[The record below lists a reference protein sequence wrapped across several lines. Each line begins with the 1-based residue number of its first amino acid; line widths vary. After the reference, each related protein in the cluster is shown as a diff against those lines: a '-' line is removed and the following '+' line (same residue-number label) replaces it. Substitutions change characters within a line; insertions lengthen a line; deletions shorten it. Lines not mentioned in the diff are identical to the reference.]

1 MNRKIILITGTSGFI
16 GKKFLE
22 DALSKKYYIIDIL
35 RHKNKT
41 NRELNQIRKKF
52 SKNYKSIFYKNY
64 EDIKI
69 QLKSIKADYFINFAT
84 LYKNNHIPSEI
95 SKFVHSNILFPTI
108 ILDAIYLKTKK
119 IINFGS
125 MMQHMDGKDYLPMN
139 FYASTKSA
147 FEMII
152 NFYALKNRNLKFYNL
167 KLYESF
173 SEDDKRSKLIPTLLK
188 NYKKNL
194 KTPIYSKK
202 LELNIIHTND
212 IIKSIYIILKNNIK
226 SGSYC
231 LKQSKNTKIFNLIN
245 KINKKLDKKIKVEFM
260 KKKFNKLSTNKIRL
274 LKNWKPEKNLEE
286 KIINRFLYENY

>member
-152 NFYALKNRNLKFYNL
+152 NFYELFL
-167 KLYESF
+167 F
-173 SEDDKRSKLIPTLLK
+173 SYR
-188 NYKKNL
+188 
-194 KTPIYSKK
+194 
-202 LELNIIHTND
+202 
-212 IIKSIYIILKNNIK
+212 
-226 SGSYC
+226 
-231 LKQSKNTKIFNLIN
+231 
-245 KINKKLDKKIKVEFM
+245 
-260 KKKFNKLSTNKIRL
+260 
-274 LKNWKPEKNLEE
+274 
-286 KIINRFLYENY
+286 